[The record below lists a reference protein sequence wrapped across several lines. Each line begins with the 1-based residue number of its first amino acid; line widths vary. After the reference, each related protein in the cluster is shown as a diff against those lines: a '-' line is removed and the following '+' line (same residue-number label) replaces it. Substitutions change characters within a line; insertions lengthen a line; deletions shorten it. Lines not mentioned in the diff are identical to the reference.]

1 MKGHFAITLFP
12 SRRNASKTPCAN
24 RDPYPR
30 PDQLLWHLCG
40 GAGRRV
46 RHRPCS
52 TRQRAPRRPGTFQTG
67 SWSDCPGCRLPPSVS
82 LAHQPTKLSTF
93 SRLVSVFHALKRE
106 FFVGSLGSHR
116 ESRVT
121 EAAIG
126 SLAAGRISVSRM
138 LVSIPSDVRNL
149 EFGQLILIAGLS
161 ACVLPASGGVRV
173 CANIRSK
180 TENCANGAEVC
191 RVQQECAL
199 LRVEFSL
206 QQRSALGRNSFAL
219 SAVVE
224 AGAHFHSPTSGR
236 RINCARGK
244 LSRRLSA
251 PRPRS

>member
-1 MKGHFAITLFP
+1 MKGTSRSLF
-12 SRRNASKTPCAN
+12 SRRVATLRKRHALIVIRIPGRTALVAP
-24 RDPYPR
+24 
-30 PDQLLWHLCG
+30 LC

-46 RHRPCS
+46 RLRPCN

-82 LAHQPTKLSTF
+82 LAHQPTKLSTV
-93 SRLVSVFHALKRE
+93 SRLVNVFHALKRE
-106 FFVGSLGSHR
+106 LFVGSLGSHR

-161 ACVLPASGGVRV
+161 ACVLSASGGVRA

-180 TENCANGAEVC
+180 AENCANGAEVC

-206 QQRSALGRNSFAL
+206 QQGRANLFRP
-219 SAVVE
+219 E
-224 AGAHFHSPTSGR
+224 RCGG
-236 RINCARGK
+236 
-244 LSRRLSA
+244 SRRPLPLAYVWTAHKS
-251 PRPRS
+251 R